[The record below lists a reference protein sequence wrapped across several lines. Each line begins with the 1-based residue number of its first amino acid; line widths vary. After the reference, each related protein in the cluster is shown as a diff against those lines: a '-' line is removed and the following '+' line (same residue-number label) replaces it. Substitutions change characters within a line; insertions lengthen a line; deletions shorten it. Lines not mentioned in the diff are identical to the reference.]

1 MCTQV
6 LNLPQRLM
14 QRFLAPR
21 AQTQSAMNAHFQGLP
36 WHLAERYTELGKVDR
51 LCVMGGCG
59 YMLASSA
66 GFQQGLLTRPCDT
79 ENRPCLSPSSGRACS
94 PRGSLSQPLRSSS
107 ITGACVCVRV
117 LCSSWRRST
126 ALISLK
132 LTTNHDRADK
142 YALFNLWRRPPALN
156 GRLVTLSRSML
167 MFTIFV
173 HVVMS
178 RIFFG
183 NW

>member
-1 MCTQV
+1 MYV
-6 LNLPQRLM
+6 
-14 QRFLAPR
+14 
-21 AQTQSAMNAHFQGLP
+21 
-36 WHLAERYTELGKVDR
+36 
-51 LCVMGGCG
+51 
-59 YMLASSA
+59 
-66 GFQQGLLTRPCDT
+66 
-79 ENRPCLSPSSGRACS
+79 
-94 PRGSLSQPLRSSS
+94 
-107 ITGACVCVRV
+107 
-117 LCSSWRRST
+117 CSSWHPNT
-126 ALISLK
+126 ELNSLV
-132 LTTNHDRADK
+132 LNINHNRADK

>member
-1 MCTQV
+1 MCV
-6 LNLPQRLM
+6 DGYV
-14 QRFLAPR
+14 
-21 AQTQSAMNAHFQGLP
+21 QTGRCSRVSVQKRGSYPPMPH
-36 WHLAERYTELGKVDR
+36 
-51 LCVMGGCG
+51 
-59 YMLASSA
+59 
-66 GFQQGLLTRPCDT
+66 DT
-79 ENRPCLSPSSGRACS
+79 ENTDHVRLRLLVGLAPHSVLRHLSRPLHQLLVRHV
-94 PRGSLSQPLRSSS
+94 
-107 ITGACVCVRV
+107 CVCMYV
-117 LCSSWRRST
+117 CSSWHPNT
-126 ALISLK
+126 ELNSLV
-132 LTTNHDRADK
+132 LNINHNRADK